1 MYGVVFEIEE
11 PTDQEIIVYGSFGG
25 LIMKLK
31 GQKGSLAAFR
41 REGPEARFYLLVRK
55 AWM

>member
-55 AWM
+55 A